1 MGIIEQEID
10 REAHLAMRSYADV
23 QAEILKSLDPYPVPA
38 TAAALA
44 PVETSDMAEASEVDF
59 AELSSVTSERFQWG
73 KCVVCVDLC
82 QAHPSVVSALT
93 AEISRQQAQN
103 FASKAVPSFNI
114 TVTSA
119 TNSSAEG
126 AERLRQDEDLAASLP
141 PKSMPSSASS
151 IAGSLPAAAAGE
163 ESQHLSSTSSAG
175 AGDGVIAKDV
185 VASVAV
191 GAAAMRGDVDTPKIQ
206 VCAANQQLSSCLHP
220 IFF

>member
-23 QAEILKSLDPYPVPA
+23 QAEILKSLDPNPAPA
-38 TAAALA
+38 TAALA
-44 PVETSDMAEASEVDF
+44 PVEPSDVAEANEVDY
-59 AELSSVTSERFQWG
+59 AELSSPTSERFQWG

-82 QAHPSVVSALT
+82 HAHPSVVAALT

-103 FASKAVPSFNI
+103 FASKTVPSFNI
-114 TVTSA
+114 TATSA
-119 TNSSAEG
+119 TNSSAEA
-126 AERLRQDEDLAASLP
+126 AERLRQDEDLAAPLP
-141 PKSMPSSASS
+141 PKSIPSSGSS
-151 IAGSLPAAAAGE
+151 TAGTLPAAAAGE
-163 ESQHLSSTSSAG
+163 ESQHLPSTSSAG

-206 VCAANQQLSSCLHP
+206 VRAAKQQRSSRLHP
-220 IFF
+220 RCF